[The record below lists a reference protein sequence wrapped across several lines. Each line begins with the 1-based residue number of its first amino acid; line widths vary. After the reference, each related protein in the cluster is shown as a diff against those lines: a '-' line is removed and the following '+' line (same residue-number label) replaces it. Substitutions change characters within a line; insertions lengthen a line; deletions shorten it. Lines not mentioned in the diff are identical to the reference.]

1 MQNKLITLQYKTN
14 ITLTSFCSFNKE
26 TKSVLLSPFW
36 SGKQIKILVHPISH
50 VLHKKILF
58 KPNAY
63 NNALTRIF
71 VFHGVITSFL
81 WKHCIPQDNFR
92 EHTGVWFGGFEA
104 QGKVYAQDISPRQR
118 KIFNYK
124 AENNFFKLYKFP
136 PLKRKINAKWEKNHI
151 NICLKTI
158 VIENCIN
165 SRIYV

>member
-1 MQNKLITLQYKTN
+1 M
-14 ITLTSFCSFNKE
+14 
-26 TKSVLLSPFW
+26 
-36 SGKQIKILVHPISH
+36 KILVHPISH

-58 KPNAY
+58 NLIAY

-71 VFHGVITSFL
+71 VFAGIITSLL

-124 AENNFFKLYKFP
+124 AENNFFQIVQASSIEKKNEC
-136 PLKRKINAKWEKNHI
+136 KKKKKILH
-151 NICLKTI
+151 
-158 VIENCIN
+158 
-165 SRIYV
+165 